1 MENSKQFDTCN
12 CNEKKWN
19 LYNDVND
26 NDFTPLIETILEK
39 NNHLIY

>member
-1 MENSKQFDTCN
+1 MENSKRIDIYHPN
-12 CNEKKWN
+12 KNKWN

-39 NNHLIY
+39 KKVLIF